1 MSDGAPAGSLPRALG
16 DGLILRRARQED
28 ADELVEF
35 NATMHADVHSPGSA
49 LADWTRD
56 LFDTPHPTF
65 RVERDVTVVED
76 TASGQIVSA
85 IFLLPQV
92 WSYAGVPIS
101 AGQPELVATHPD
113 YRRRGLIRAQ
123 FDVIH
128 EWGRARAQVWQFIG
142 GIPWYYRQF
151 GYSYAVDLP
160 PRPIMW
166 LDESAP
172 PPSTD
177 FTLRAATAVDVEFLA
192 ELEADAPSGTALG
205 PLRGTAGFSL
215 ELVRRPG
222 GLVAGEILVIESMTA
237 SATPVGY
244 LAHDRRLVDGLMSLR
259 AFELRRGTDW
269 LGPTAAVV
277 AHVDQR
283 VRAHPDGP
291 GRGVR
296 FALPTTH
303 PATRCASTRLGWGPP
318 GSYGLYVRVPDLVAF
333 LRAIAPVLDARLAAS
348 PGVGW
353 TGDLRID
360 LYQDG
365 LRLRFDHGRLT
376 AVEPWNRHTDDG
388 ERAVDARI
396 RRDDF
401 LHLLLGSRPVDD
413 VERTT
418 ADCLLTTDAGALMLD
433 ALFPTMPMST
443 WENC

>member
-1 MSDGAPAGSLPRALG
+1 MSDGAPVGSLPRALG
-16 DGLILRRARQED
+16 DGLTLRCARHDD

-35 NATMHADVHSPGSA
+35 NATMHAGVHTPGSA

-56 LFDTPHPTF
+56 LFETPYPTF

-85 IFLLPQV
+85 MFLLPQV
-92 WSYAGVPIS
+92 WSYAGTPIS

-128 EWGRARAQVWQFIG
+128 EWGRARGQVWQFIG

-151 GYSYAVDLP
+151 GYSYAIDLP

-166 LDESAP
+166 MGASALP
-172 PPSTD
+172 RSTD
-177 FTLRAATAVDVEFLA
+177 FTLRAATAADVEFLA
-192 ELEADAPSGTALG
+192 ELEADAPSGTVLG

-222 GLVAGEILVIESMTA
+222 GLVAAEILVIEPKTA
-237 SATPVGY
+237 AATPVGY
-244 LAHDRRLVDGLMSLR
+244 LAHDRRLVDGLISVR
-259 AFELRRGTDW
+259 AFELRRGIDW
-269 LGPTAAVV
+269 LGPTAAIL
-277 AHVDQR
+277 AHLDER
-283 VRAHPDGP
+283 VRARPDGP

-296 FALPTTH
+296 FALPVSH
-303 PATRCASTRLGWGPP
+303 PATRCASTHLGWGPP
-318 GSYGLYVRVPDLVAF
+318 GSYGLYVRVPDVVAF
-333 LRAIAPVLDARLAAS
+333 LRAIVPVLDARLAAS

-353 TGDLRID
+353 TGDLCID

-365 LRLRFDHGRLT
+365 LRFCFDHGRLT
-376 AVEPWNRHTDDG
+376 AIEPWNHLTGDR
-388 ERAVDARI
+388 EVDARI

-401 LHLLLGSRPVDD
+401 LHLLLGSRTVEE

-418 ADCLLTTDAGALMLD
+418 ADCLLMTDAGALMLD
-433 ALFPTMPMST
+433 VLFPPMPMMA
-443 WENC
+443 WEYC